1 MWETGWVSHLLE
13 ITCYFWSISG
23 NCFHNWLKKKVTT
36 MYFALSTISK
46 ILFHGIDKKHQWY
59 FFYWLPPIET
69 FLDMINRLNLEQLI
83 DFPMRNG
90 SFLDLLLTN
99 NPSLV
104 TSIKD
109 LPGISDHTSIASIDI
124 CHPRRLKQISRTIG
138 QISY

>member
-1 MWETGWVSHLLE
+1 MGDDFKVVSATHKKAPLWFGGDFNLPDVDWNMNLITGHQ
-13 ITCYFWSISG
+13 YP
-23 NCFHNWLKKKVTT
+23 
-36 MYFALSTISK
+36 K
-46 ILFHGIDKKHQWY
+46 ILN
-59 FFYWLPPIET
+59 ET